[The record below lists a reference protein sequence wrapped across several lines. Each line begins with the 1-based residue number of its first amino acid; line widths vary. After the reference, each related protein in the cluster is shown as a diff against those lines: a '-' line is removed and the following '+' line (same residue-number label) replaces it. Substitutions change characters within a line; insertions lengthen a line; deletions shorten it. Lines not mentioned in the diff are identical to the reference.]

1 MEVHSVGGL
10 VFLSLFTD
18 FLCQP
23 VLVGFLLGPI
33 ASGLFFGIFC
43 LSTGCF
49 GGGVLMDP
57 GGVPPLPLP
66 PELEAFKKLIGFGRK
81 RNGGGYQNFVKKV
94 DIPSVELPTER
105 TCRLALNLDNR
116 GLIGQ
121 FSGLWPSPKATDGW
135 V

>member
-1 MEVHSVGGL
+1 MEVHSVGGI

-23 VLVGFLLGPI
+23 VLVGLLLGPV

-43 LSTGCF
+43 LSAGCF

-66 PELEAFKKLIGFGRK
+66 PELEDFKKLIASGRK
-81 RNGGGYQNFVKKV
+81 RNGGGSQKFVKKV

-105 TCRLALNLDNR
+105 TYRLALNLANR

-121 FSGLWPSPKATDGW
+121 FSGLWPSPKATNGW